1 MIQSSSLHSRK
12 WVKSPTA
19 SKKHELF
26 NAVQMWLERMM
37 EREDPPRGRCQG
49 PWRAMSK
56 GATFRAKLN
65 LIKQRNQPPSQ
76 CLSSRT
82 LELTLTSNSYGS
94 SLPFLKGFYCSY
106 CPCSTIVYQLCSWG
120 VGSTLCFQSICHWT
134 VRWILVET
142 M

>member
-12 WVKSPTA
+12 WVKSPIA
-19 SKKHELF
+19 PKKHELF

-56 GATFRAKLN
+56 GATFRVKLN
-65 LIKQRNQPPSQ
+65 LIKRRNQPPSQ

-94 SLPFLKGFYCSY
+94 SLPFLKEGFIVVIVPAPPLYISCAVGGWAA
-106 CPCSTIVYQLCSWG
+106 PCVFSPYVTG
-120 VGSTLCFQSICHWT
+120 P
-134 VRWILVET
+134 
-142 M
+142 

>member
-19 SKKHELF
+19 PKMHKLF
-26 NAVQMWLERMM
+26 NTVQMWLERMM
-37 EREDPPRGRCQG
+37 EREDPSRERCQG

-56 GATFRAKLN
+56 GTTSRANLN

-82 LELTLTSNSYGS
+82 LQLTLTSNSYGS
-94 SLPFLKGFYCSY
+94 SFLFLKEGYIVVIVPAAPLYIRCAVRGWAA
-106 CPCSTIVYQLCSWG
+106 PCVFSPYVTG
-120 VGSTLCFQSICHWT
+120 P
-134 VRWILVET
+134 
-142 M
+142 